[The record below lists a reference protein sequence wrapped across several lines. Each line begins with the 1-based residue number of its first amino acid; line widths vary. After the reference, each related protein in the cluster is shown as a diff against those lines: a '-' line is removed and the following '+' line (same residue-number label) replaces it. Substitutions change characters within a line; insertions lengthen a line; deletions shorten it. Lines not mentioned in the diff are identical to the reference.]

1 MSTIL
6 LTSGG
11 IRFQPVADAFVK
23 LLPKKPS
30 ETRMAH
36 IMTATK
42 MARHLTYLEQ
52 DIAAFKKLGL
62 LYEDIDIEGKTAD
75 ELRTILKDFD
85 VIYVQGGDPYYLLKY
100 IKLSG
105 FDVVVKEL
113 IAAGKLYVGVSAGS
127 YVACPTLESA
137 LWKKPER
144 ARHGLADN
152 EPAMNLVDFL
162 VQVHYKEDHREVI
175 RNGMSHTRLQVR
187 ILTDNQALL
196 VKDGTVTLV
205 GDGEEIRP
213 S

>member
-11 IRFQPVADAFVK
+11 IRFQPVADAFIK
-23 LLPKKPS
+23 LLHNKPS

-42 MARHLTYLEQ
+42 MARHLTYLAE

-62 LYEDIDIEGKTAD
+62 NYEDIDIEGKSAD

-85 VIYVQGGDPYYLLKY
+85 VIYVQGGDPYYLLKH

-105 FDVVVKEL
+105 FDVVIQEL
-113 IAAGKLYVGVSAGS
+113 LAAGKLYVGVSAGS

-137 LWKKPER
+137 LWKRPER

-152 EPAMNLVDFL
+152 EPAMHLVDFL
-162 VQVHYKEDHREVI
+162 VQVHYEDKHKDAVKMGI
-175 RNGMSHTRLQVR
+175 AHTHLPVR
-187 ILTDNQALL
+187 ILTNNQALL
-196 VKDGTVTLV
+196 IIDGNIQLV
-205 GDGEEIRP
+205 GSGAEVRL
-213 S
+213 